1 MTKISDRA
9 IEKAREMDLLTYF
22 MFFEPEELIKISN
35 NNYTIREH
43 RSLKISNGKWMWWS
57 HGFGGRSALDF
68 LIKVRDVPF
77 REAVTIIIEPKEYKA
92 PVFYVPKATK
102 TDKRLQLPERNLTD
116 NRVISYLRSRGIDTE
131 LIKACINNG
140 MLYEDIFHNC
150 VFVGFDENGKPR
162 YASTRATNGKSDDK
176 REASGSDK
184 RYSFR
189 IMHPSDTLHV
199 FEGAIDLLSYMTL
212 TKMIDGN
219 WTREA
224 MVSLGGV
231 AASKCNN
238 DTLKVPIALQSAMEN
253 MNDLKRI
260 VLHLDRDDAGRSAT
274 KEIINALQDRF
285 EVLDQPPKY
294 GKDMNDYL
302 IMRGALNDK
311 RLE

>member
-1 MTKISDRA
+1 MTRISRKA
-9 IEKAREMDLLTYF
+9 LERAREMDLLTYF
-22 MFFEPEELIKISN
+22 MMFEPEELIRISN

-77 REAVTIIIEPKEYKA
+77 RDAVTIIIEEKEYKTPLFIA
-92 PVFYVPKATK
+92 K
-102 TDKRLQLPERNLTD
+102 TPTEKEKKLMLPERNLTD
-116 NRVISYLRSRGIDTE
+116 NRVISYLRSRGIDSE
-131 LIKACINNG
+131 LIKTCIKKG
-140 MLYEDIFHNC
+140 MLYEDIFYNC

-162 YASTRATNGKSDDK
+162 YASTRATDGKSDEK

-184 RYSFR
+184 QYSFR
-189 IMHPSDTLHV
+189 IMHPSYTLHV

-212 TKMIDGN
+212 TKLTDGK
-219 WTREA
+219 WTRDA
-224 MVSLGGV
+224 LVSLGGV
-231 AASKCNN
+231 AVSKCNN
-238 DTLKVPIALQSAMEN
+238 CTLKLPIALQSATDDMT
-253 MNDLKRI
+253 DLKKI
-260 VLHLDRDDAGRSAT
+260 VLHLDRDEAGRAAS
-274 KEIINALQDRF
+274 KEIMTALQGKY

-294 GKDMNDYL
+294 GKDYNDYL